1 MSYKNKFTLCLRVAK
16 GLYYKRQIKK
26 LKANVEAIW
35 KVLHEILNRNR
46 EKRSIPSLF
55 RAILKKFPIQMS
67 KYFTYIGPN
76 LASKFPYQKSRI
88 ILFYPLSSF
97 KVSQWL

>member
-26 LKANVEAIW
+26 LKSNVEATW
-35 KVLHEILNRNR
+35 KVIHEILNRNR

-55 RAILKKFPIQMS
+55 RAILKKFPIQKS

-76 LASKFPYQKSRI
+76 LATKIPVSEKSHNCFLPI
-88 ILFYPLSSF
+88 IVF
-97 KVSQWL
+97 